1 MKLRMPEM
9 PPATLLAAL
18 GSYNLLPAIVFL
30 PTRRR
35 CDEAASEAALS
46 RRTGADTRLDE
57 RRDFMRSFVEEHPEI
72 RTHRHWDTIIRGGIA
87 AHHAGHMPAWKL
99 VIEKMMSAGLLDAI
113 FATATVAAGVD
124 FPART
129 VVVTV
134 ADRRSAS
141 GWQSLTA
148 SELQQMTG
156 RAGRRG
162 KDRVGFII
170 AAPGLHQNPQRIAEL
185 LSARPDNLESQFRAT
200 YTSLLNL
207 LDAFGNFSL
216 VRAIA
221 EKSYAYRNLLP
232 EIHRLERTREESAQR
247 IREALSLASVN
258 LPINSVRGLE
268 RLAGARSRLLE
279 MAPHTRREA
288 LQRWLHTVTQPGRVV
303 SIGRSGKRLVL
314 VTARGRDGVTGVR
327 EDGRTASFPLQR
339 IGRVFAP
346 VFSTKPEKADVA
358 FDEIRAR
365 GNQLALPEPRLRD
378 ARNEEQDSV
387 SLLNDLIDSLIPPDL
402 SEMDRAIASDTLWS
416 LQAEAANIERVERQ
430 IERLRADVW
439 EPFERRARVLDRF
452 GYLEFAAERVT
463 DRGRWLANLRVDRP
477 LLVGEALQRELFAGL
492 DTTRAA
498 ALIAALVAD
507 EDRDYGELE
516 LNDAMVGLLIKF
528 EEIAFEVSTEEW
540 KQGIEAAAEINFSA
554 AAAVAHWADGADWPA
569 LVHETRAEEGDLVRL
584 LSRTGEALLQI
595 AGLRQTHAAAA
606 KTAAKAAE
614 IILREPVR

>member
-1 MKLRMPEM
+1 
-9 PPATLLAAL
+9 
-18 GSYNLLPAIVFL
+18 
-30 PTRRR
+30 
-35 CDEAASEAALS
+35 
-46 RRTGADTRLDE
+46 
-57 RRDFMRSFVEEHPEI
+57 
-72 RTHRHWDTIIRGGIA
+72 
-87 AHHAGHMPAWKL
+87 
-99 VIEKMMSAGLLDAI
+99 
-113 FATATVAAGVD
+113 
-124 FPART
+124 
-129 VVVTV
+129 
-134 ADRRSAS
+134 
-141 GWQSLTA
+141 
-148 SELQQMTG
+148 
-156 RAGRRG
+156 
-162 KDRVGFII
+162 
-170 AAPGLHQNPQRIAEL
+170 
-185 LSARPDNLESQFRAT
+185 
-200 YTSLLNL
+200 
-207 LDAFGNFSL
+207 
-216 VRAIA
+216 
-221 EKSYAYRNLLP
+221 
-232 EIHRLERTREESAQR
+232 
-247 IREALSLASVN
+247 
-258 LPINSVRGLE
+258 
-268 RLAGARSRLLE
+268 
-279 MAPHTRREA
+279 
-288 LQRWLHTVTQPGRVV
+288 
-303 SIGRSGKRLVL
+303 
-314 VTARGRDGVTGVR
+314 
-327 EDGRTASFPLQR
+327 
-339 IGRVFAP
+339 
-346 VFSTKPEKADVA
+346 VA

-387 SLLNDLIDSLIPPDL
+387 SLINDLIDSLIPPDL
-402 SEMDRAIASDTLWS
+402 SEAERAGAGQTLWS

-463 DRGRWLANLRVDRP
+463 DRGRWLADLRVDRP